1 MAEFHV
7 AVGEETSFAK
17 TIGESDI
24 YGFAGIT
31 GDFAA
36 PHLNEEY
43 MKASPYG
50 HRVAHGAMLVG
61 FMSTASA
68 MMANR
73 VMHPGSRVTPM
84 SVGYDRVRFTAPVY
98 IGDTVTVTY
107 RISEIDPARNRS
119 RAALTAVNQNGE
131 TVGVA
136 EHIMQWVPNA

>member
-1 MAEFHV
+1 MSDFHV
-7 AVGEETSFAK
+7 AVGEETRFAK

-43 MKASPYG
+43 MKDSPFG

-73 VMHPGSRVTPM
+73 VMHPGSTVTPM